1 MKPKAWEA
9 ALSRRCIAALI
20 AVGLSTLPALAQDL
34 PPLVSP
40 TMPAPI
46 IAPAEIRISDRV
58 ILVRDERM
66 AQTHFTLVIHAGC
79 LEEEPECG
87 GVAHYLEHLLLVGRN
102 ADHTETAFRFFADGY
117 ANGWTSHKATAYTY
131 RLAPRRA
138 DEGSALS
145 DLERLFGFYANR
157 LRGFEVSAAD
167 AVRERNVVLQEYQ
180 LRTGNTPFGRFGVQ
194 FERAL
199 LPDHP
204 LGQRVIGSPETI
216 GVLSVEQARRF
227 HARWYAPNN
236 ATIILAGN
244 LDTEAVRAAVAR
256 SFGAVEPRPLPERTG
271 WQAPTISAE
280 HTVLKVQDPQ
290 VKRRMV
296 SYAKLV
302 KVPEETA
309 TLRSAQLLLNGF
321 LSSQFAGSPNDVLVE
336 QQGLTDGISAGVTR
350 LLPGLYRIGLSA
362 EPTPETDPDD
372 LARAMRRYLDDMITK
387 GGLEP
392 STLERLK
399 RRSAADWATTSQSG
413 ERTMGRAVQWVA
425 NGDPYDTLADMP
437 GHVAATT
444 QDDVARLLT
453 LLAGPGR
460 ELTGML
466 LPEARQ
472 DETRP

>member
-1 MKPKAWEA
+1 
-9 ALSRRCIAALI
+9 
-20 AVGLSTLPALAQDL
+20 
-34 PPLVSP
+34 
-40 TMPAPI
+40 
-46 IAPAEIRISDRV
+46 
-58 ILVRDERM
+58 
-66 AQTHFTLVIHAGC
+66 
-79 LEEEPECG
+79 
-87 GVAHYLEHLLLVGRN
+87 
-102 ADHTETAFRFFADGY
+102 
-117 ANGWTSHKATAYTY
+117 
-131 RLAPRRA
+131 
-138 DEGSALS
+138 
-145 DLERLFGFYANR
+145 
-157 LRGFEVSAAD
+157 
-167 AVRERNVVLQEYQ
+167 
-180 LRTGNTPFGRFGVQ
+180 
-194 FERAL
+194 
-199 LPDHP
+199 
-204 LGQRVIGSPETI
+204 
-216 GVLSVEQARRF
+216 
-227 HARWYAPNN
+227 
-236 ATIILAGN
+236 
-244 LDTEAVRAAVAR
+244 
-256 SFGAVEPRPLPERTG
+256 
-271 WQAPTISAE
+271 
-280 HTVLKVQDPQ
+280 
-290 VKRRMV
+290 
-296 SYAKLV
+296 
-302 KVPEETA
+302 
-309 TLRSAQLLLNGF
+309 LLLNGF

-387 GGLEP
+387 GELEP